1 VTALHLAQHSD
12 RPQPRYGTQHWQDL
26 ALPGRQRVGPATT
39 ARRLC
44 LRGHP
49 ESRIEPGSG
58 AGAEACSGRGRPPGV
73 GSVEVHVQSRLLV
86 GDVCAGHGR
95 LSSGKLRTAI
105 PARRHGVAGSSPW
118 GTEPTR
124 RSAGGRAKPDRRLT
138 CASLILIVAHC
149 HPDCRCA
156 SASSIPQIFGFSC
169 ELSIPR

>member
-1 VTALHLAQHSD
+1 VKALHLAQHSD
-12 RPQPRYGTQHWQDL
+12 RPQPRYSPQHWQDL
-26 ALPGRQRVGPATT
+26 ALPERRQRVGPATT

-105 PARRHGVAGSSPW
+105 PARRHGVAGSSPS
-118 GTEPTR
+118 GSEPTR
-124 RSAGGRAKPDRRLT
+124 RSAYGRASPALQPT
-138 CASLILIVAHC
+138 SASLILIVAHC

-156 SASSIPQIFGFSC
+156 WTPCFKGGMRSSVDGW
-169 ELSIPR
+169 